1 MLRIGVKDQK
11 KFAALSANTG
21 FSMLESKQGII
32 CILKAVRQRYGMSQ
46 KELAARAGILRQAVY
61 DIESGR
67 YLPNTAVALELAKAL
82 GCSVED
88 LFVPMGIHGGKTHDT
103 ASQISPTLDTAI
115 LASQTASLTV
125 GRKTF
130 SPLSVP
136 RGDADI
142 LIMGCDPALDIL
154 CGHLARVFRPA
165 RARCLFASS
174 GQALSALSRNS
185 AHLAAIHFHD
195 PTGAGSN
202 AAVVRTR
209 LSGSPCR
216 LVGFS
221 VMEEG
226 LMVMHGN
233 PLHIRSVSDLA
244 RPDIRFVNR
253 EPGAALRNLL
263 DAKLTECGL
272 SAPDVP
278 GYTSCVYSH
287 IEGAQYILHHAA
299 DVALGLRVTAAA
311 FGLDFIPLAA
321 ARCDLVL
328 PQTFT
333 EKGVAAALLDVLA
346 SARLRREIA
355 AIPGYESSVTG
366 DVVSG

>member
-1 MLRIGVKDQK
+1 
-11 KFAALSANTG
+11 
-21 FSMLESKQGII
+21 MLESEQGII

-67 YLPNTAVALELAKAL
+67 YLPNTAVALDLAKAL

-88 LFVPMGIHGGKTHDT
+88 LFVPMGAHDGKNHDAT
-103 ASQISPTLDTAI
+103 SRSTPPPDAATRDNAALVAF
-115 LASQTASLTV
+115 AASLTV

-136 RGDADI
+136 RGEQDI

-154 CGHLARVFRPA
+154 CGHLARVFRLA
-165 RARCLFASS
+165 RAHCLFASS

-195 PTGAGSN
+195 STGAGSN
-202 AAVVRTR
+202 AAVVQTR
-209 LSGSPCR
+209 LSGTRCR

-233 PLHIRSVSDLA
+233 PLHICGVADLT

-263 DAKLTECGL
+263 DAKLSECGL
-272 SAPDVP
+272 SAPDVS

-299 DVALGLRVTAAA
+299 DAALGLRVTAAA
-311 FGLDFIPLAA
+311 FGLDFIPLAV

-328 PQTFT
+328 PQTFD

-366 DVVSG
+366 DMVGG